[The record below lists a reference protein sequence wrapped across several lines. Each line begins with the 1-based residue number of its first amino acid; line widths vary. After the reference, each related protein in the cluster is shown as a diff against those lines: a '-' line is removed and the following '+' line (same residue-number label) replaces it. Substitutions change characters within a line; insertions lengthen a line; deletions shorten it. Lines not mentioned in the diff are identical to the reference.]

1 MLVRWSIEVQRRLIM
16 HPSIHEQMSKQRM
29 EALQH
34 EAAVAQRINHAKKD
48 LDNKTGSNSLTQ
60 LLWYLL
66 FGVRI
71 PTPNQKQGEEYSIG
85 GLQANLN
92 AITRVVGCVAL
103 GFGLLIGGFLY
114 SSFGLLPIVLLAS
127 IILVVVSIP
136 ILMRSVSVL
145 SKHNQVPSHR

>member
-1 MLVRWSIEVQRRLIM
+1 M
-16 HPSIHEQMSKQRM
+16 HPSIHEQISKQHM

-34 EAAVAQRINHAKKD
+34 EAAIAQLTNRAKKD
-48 LDNKTGSNSLTQ
+48 LDNKTGSNSPTH

-66 FGVRI
+66 FGMRI
-71 PTPNQKQGEEYSIG
+71 PNQKQGEDIG

-136 ILMRSVSVL
+136 VLMRSVSML